1 MFPTKNTFKAEK
13 RLLARGNWGAEWG
26 GRGGIRGEKLGTVQP
41 INIIGKTFHP

>member
-26 GRGGIRGEKLGTVQP
+26 EGGY
-41 INIIGKTFHP
+41 

>member
-26 GRGGIRGEKLGTVQP
+26 GEGVLE
-41 INIIGKTFHP
+41 GKSWAQFNQLIS